1 VDFVKALVWH
11 GDRRLELEELAD
23 PTPDDG
29 EVVLDVELAGI
40 CGSDLHGYRGRPGPR
55 VPPLVLGHEVVG
67 RSDGR
72 TYTVYPLVACGTCER
87 CKAGEDNLCAGWR
100 LLGMHRPGVFAEKV
114 AVPRRSLVPVPAGL
128 EADRVV
134 LAEPLA
140 CCVGAL
146 RSLAL
151 PAGSRLLV
159 LGCGP
164 IGLLT
169 AFLARRDGI
178 DVVAIDPVAKRRA
191 IALRLGA
198 ARVAE
203 SRDDIELPSFDAAVD
218 AAGFELTWRVAIAAV
233 RSGGS
238 VIVVGLGEAEGSFP
252 MAEVVRRAVS
262 VRGQFAYTRA
272 DFSHAVGVLAEGQ
285 LDTSWIVEMALDYG
299 AQAFANLVDRPAEY
313 SKVLL
318 RP

>member
-1 VDFVKALVWH
+1 MKALVWH
-11 GDRRLELEELAD
+11 GDRRLELEQLPEPVPAED
-23 PTPDDG
+23 
-29 EVVLDVELAGI
+29 EVVLDVEVAGI
-40 CGSDLHGYRGRPGPR
+40 CGSDLHGYRGHPGPR

-67 RSDGR
+67 HSDGG

-87 CKAGEDNLCAGWR
+87 CLAGEDNLCASWR
-100 LLGMHRPGVFAEKV
+100 LLGMHRPGVFAERV
-114 AVPRRSLVPVPAGL
+114 AVPRRSLVPVPPGL
-128 EADRVV
+128 EANRAV

-151 PAGSRLLV
+151 PAGARLLV

-169 AFLARRDGI
+169 VFLAARGGVE
-178 DVVAIDPVAKRRA
+178 VVAVDPVAERRA
-191 IALRLGA
+191 HALRLGA
-198 ARVAE
+198 TRVAASADE
-203 SRDDIELPSFDAAVD
+203 GAATFDAAVD
-218 AAGFELTWRVAIAAV
+218 AAGFELTWRAAIGAV
-233 RSGGS
+233 RGGGT
-238 VIVVGLGEAEGSFP
+238 VAVVGLGQAEGSFP
-252 MAEVVRRAVS
+252 MAEVVRRGVT

-272 DFSHAVGVLAEGQ
+272 DFGQAIAVLADGE
-285 LDTSWIVEMALDYG
+285 LDTDWIAEMRLDDG
-299 AQAFANLVDRPAEY
+299 AQAFANLVDRPAAY